1 MKKID
6 EKYFIKENKVNYNP
20 TLDSTLE
27 AEENILWRAKPLRKS
42 FLLSAFFRYF
52 FIAIIWLIFDT
63 SFVIMMVML
72 GDGVPWFVFLI
83 MGIVLVFH
91 LMPVW
96 MWISAIVSANRR
108 QKIEEYAFT
117 NKRIL
122 VKKGFI
128 GANIITIPYSSI
140 TSVNLRIGLIER
152 MCKVGDI
159 YIVYGNQKI
168 TLEDIVDPYFI
179 YEKLQAIA
187 NDIKTDIIY
196 PNALRPEVNP
206 GYKTSYKTKE
216 ANKHLN
222 K

>member
-6 EKYFIKENKVNYNP
+6 EKYFIKEKQVNYNP
-20 TLDSTLE
+20 TLESTLE
-27 AEENILWRAKPLRKS
+27 EGESILWRAKPLRKS

-52 FIAIIWLIFDT
+52 FFAIIWLIFDT
-63 SFVIMMVML
+63 SFVIMMVMF
-72 GDGVPWFVFLI
+72 GDGMPWFVYLI
-83 MGIVLVFH
+83 LGIALLFH

-96 MWISAIVSANRR
+96 MWVSGVISASRR

-128 GANIITIPYSSI
+128 GANIITMPYSSI
-140 TSVNLRIGLIER
+140 TSVNLRVGLVER

-159 YIVYGNQKI
+159 YLVYGNQKVI
-168 TLEDIVDPYFI
+168 LEDIVDPYFI

-187 NDIKTDIIY
+187 NDIKSDIIY
-196 PNALRPEVNP
+196 PNALRPDVNP
-206 GYKTSYKTKE
+206 GYKTSYKEKEFTKHI
-216 ANKHLN
+216 NK
-222 K
+222 